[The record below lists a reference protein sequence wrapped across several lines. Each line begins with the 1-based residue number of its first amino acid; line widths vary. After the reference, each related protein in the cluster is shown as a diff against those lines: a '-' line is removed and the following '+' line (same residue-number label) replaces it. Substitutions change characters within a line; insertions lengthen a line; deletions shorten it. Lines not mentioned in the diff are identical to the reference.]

1 VTRGRRGAG
10 STYRNC
16 GPRFGCPPVIE
27 GSRPPRRPPHRCRA
41 QHVAA
46 MSIGT
51 GDTRQRLTAR
61 RSTKTEALDEL
72 NRMRLKLQQGII
84 PDNVTLS
91 EWLAAWMVIRLEEYE
106 AGELKWTALQANRSH
121 VTNWL
126 KPLLGKIRLQELTP
140 EHVRQLKRLLNKAGL
155 AAQTQRNVHTTL
167 RAALRRAMA
176 DRRITYNPA
185 EVEAAPRRS
194 KVTAT
199 SHRAL
204 PLELV
209 TGMFAMCETPREL
222 ARITVG
228 LTTGLRPG
236 EIRALRW
243 SDVDLTEREGVVSGA
258 VRVAATLARVEGALV
273 RTEPKTVSSVRT
285 IPLLPMTA
293 AALHQWRAESG
304 GEGWVFHGF
313 RGPGFPEAPERDGR
327 AWRAV
332 AWRAGVDNFTPHGGR
347 ATAGSVLMSLG
358 VPLPVIADIL
368 GHSQV
373 STTADWYMHS
383 DEAQRLDAITQ
394 YGAALTAG

>member
-1 VTRGRRGAG
+1 MTRGRRGAG
-10 STYRNC
+10 STYRNH
-16 GPRFGCPPVIE
+16 GPRFGCPPVVD
-27 GSRPPRRPPHRCRA
+27 GTRPAHRCRA
-41 QHVAA
+41 QHVAS

-51 GDTRQRLTAR
+51 GDTRRRITAR
-61 RSTKTEALDEL
+61 RATKTEALDEL

-84 PDNVTLS
+84 PDNVTLG
-91 EWLAAWMVIRLEEYE
+91 EWLAAWLTIRLEEYE

-121 VTNWL
+121 VKNHL
-126 KPLLGKIRLQELTP
+126 VPILGRVKLQELGA
-140 EHVRQLKRLLNKAGL
+140 EHVRLLKRTLRTKGL
-155 AAQTQRNVHTTL
+155 AAQTQRNVHHTL
-167 RAALRRAMA
+167 RAALERALS
-176 DRRITYNPA
+176 DRRILYNPTKS
-185 EVEAAPRRS
+185 EKAPKRS

-204 PLELV
+204 ALELV

-236 EIRALRW
+236 EIRGLRW

-293 AALHQWRAESG
+293 AALYQWRAESG
-304 GEGWVFHGF
+304 GDGWVFHGF

-332 AWRAGVDNFTPHGGR
+332 TWRVGIEDFTPHGGR

>member
-1 VTRGRRGAG
+1 MSIGAG
-10 STYRNC
+10 SA
-16 GPRFGCPPVIE
+16 
-27 GSRPPRRPPHRCRA
+27 RR
-41 QHVAA
+41 
-46 MSIGT
+46 
-51 GDTRQRLTAR
+51 RLTAR
-61 RSTKTEALDEL
+61 RATKTEALDEL
-72 NRMRLKLQQGII
+72 DRMRLKLQAGII
-84 PDNVTLS
+84 PDNVTVG
-91 EWLAAWMVIRLEEYE
+91 EWLQVWLKIRQDEYE
-106 AGELKWTALQANRSH
+106 AGELKWSALQANRGH
-121 VTNWL
+121 VKTHL
-126 KPLLGKIRLQELTP
+126 TPILGRIRLQDLAP
-140 EHVRQLKRLLNKAGL
+140 EHVRQLKRALSRSGL

-167 RAALRRAMA
+167 RAALGRAMA

-185 EVEAAPRRS
+185 QVEKAPRRP

-236 EIRALRW
+236 EIRGLLW
-243 SDVDLTEREGVVSGA
+243 SDVDLAQAAGVVSGS

-293 AALHQWRAESG
+293 AALWQWRAESG
-304 GEGWVFHGF
+304 GHGFIFHGHG
-313 RGPGFPEAPERDGR
+313 GPDVPESPERDAQ

-332 AWRAGVDNFTPHGGR
+332 TWRVGIDDFTPHGGR
-347 ATAGSVLMSLG
+347 ATAGSVLMSLH

-373 STTADWYMHS
+373 STTADWYTHS

-394 YGAALTAG
+394 YGAALELGANT